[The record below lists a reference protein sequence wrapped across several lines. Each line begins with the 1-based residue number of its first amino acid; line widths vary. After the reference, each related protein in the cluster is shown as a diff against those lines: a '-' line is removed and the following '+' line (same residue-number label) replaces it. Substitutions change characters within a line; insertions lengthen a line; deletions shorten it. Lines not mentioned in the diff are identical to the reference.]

1 MAIKNTLQKANN
13 EQEGKLTISGY
24 LGQNKIKTWINGMI
38 GTEKEAQ
45 KFISSIISA
54 VSTTPALQ
62 GTQEKPTDM
71 NTIVSAALLANALD
85 LSLSPQLGLAYMV
98 PFEDNKR
105 GRTVATFI
113 LGYKGYIQLAIRS
126 GKYRKINV
134 IAIKEGE
141 FVSYNPLT
149 EELVVNLISDD
160 EEREKAATVGYYA
173 CFELVNGFTKSL
185 YWSKKKMLLHAD
197 KYSKAFS
204 VEAKKGKSP
213 MYDRVSYA
221 DFEAGKVPEAEMWKY
236 SSFWYKDFDGM
247 AFKTMLRQLIS
258 KWGIMSIDMRDA
270 FEKDGSEIYE
280 ANEFDEHKTAIRNE
294 IVQEMAGKGSPE
306 QFNEDE
312 FFADDD
318 GVINVPPESVE
329 DDGGDNAD

>member
-1 MAIKNTLQKANN
+1 MAVKNSLQKTESND
-13 EQEGKLTISGY
+13 QSKKLTISGY
-24 LGQNKIKTWINGMI
+24 LGQDKIKHWINGMI
-38 GTEKEAQ
+38 GSEKEAQ

-54 VSTTPALQ
+54 TSTTPALQ
-62 GTQEKPTDM
+62 ECEPT
-71 NTIVSAALLANALD
+71 TIVSAALLANALD
-85 LSLSPQLGLAYMV
+85 LSLSPQLGLSYMV
-98 PFEDNKR
+98 PFEDNKN

-141 FVSYNPLT
+141 FVSYNPLS
-149 EELVVNLISDD
+149 EELVVNLIADD
-160 EEREKAATVGYYA
+160 EEREKAATIGYYA
-173 CFELVNGFTKSL
+173 YFELVNGFQKSL

-204 VEAKKGKSP
+204 LNAKKGKQP
-213 MYDRVSYA
+213 KYDKVSYA

-258 KWGIMSIDMRDA
+258 KWGIMSIDMQEA

-280 ANEFDEHKTAIRNE
+280 ASEFNENKTAIRNE
-294 IVQEMAGKGSPE
+294 IVQEMAGKGNPQ
-306 QFNEDE
+306 QFSEDE
-312 FFADDD
+312 FFADED
-318 GVINVPPESVE
+318 GVVDVEPEDIETSG
-329 DDGGDNAD
+329 DGNAD

>member
-1 MAIKNTLQKANN
+1 MAVKNSLQKTSNN
-13 EQEGKLTISGY
+13 APSQKLTISGY
-24 LGQNKIKTWINGMI
+24 LSQEKIKTWINGMI
-38 GTEKEAQ
+38 GSEQEAQ

-54 VSTTPALQ
+54 TSTTPALQ
-62 GTQEKPTDM
+62 ACEPT
-71 NTIVSAALLANALD
+71 TIVSSALLANALD

-98 PFEDNKR
+98 PFEDNKN

-134 IAIKEGE
+134 VAVKEGE

-149 EELVVNLISDD
+149 EDLQVNLIADD
-160 EEREKAATVGYYA
+160 EERERAATVGYYA
-173 CFELVNGFTKSL
+173 YFELVNGFQKSL

-204 VEAKKGKSP
+204 LEAKKGKQP
-213 MYDRVSYA
+213 KYDRVSYA

-247 AFKTMLRQLIS
+247 AYKTMLRQLIS
-258 KWGIMSIDMRDA
+258 KWGIMSIDMQEAFDRDGA
-270 FEKDGSEIYE
+270 ELYEGSEF
-280 ANEFDEHKTAIRNE
+280 NENKNAIRNE
-294 IVQEMAGKGSPE
+294 IVQEMAGVNTPE
-306 QFNEDE
+306 QFDEDG
-312 FFADDD
+312 FFDD
-318 GVINVPPESVE
+318 GVVDVEPENVDVV
-329 DDGGDNAD
+329 GDNNAH

>member
-1 MAIKNTLQKANN
+1 MAVKNSLQKTDNN
-13 EQEGKLTISGY
+13 DQSKKLTISGY
-24 LGQNKIKTWINGMI
+24 LGQDKIKSWINGMI
-38 GTEKEAQ
+38 GSEKEAQ

-54 VSTTPALQ
+54 TSTTPALQ
-62 GTQEKPTDM
+62 ACEPT
-71 NTIVSAALLANALD
+71 TIVSAALLANALD
-85 LSLSPQLGLAYMV
+85 LSLSPQLGLSYMV
-98 PFEDNKR
+98 PFEDNKN

-141 FVSYNPLT
+141 FVSYNPLS

-160 EEREKAATVGYYA
+160 EEREKAATIGYYA
-173 CFELVNGFTKSL
+173 YFELVNGFQKSL

-204 VEAKKGKSP
+204 VNAKKGKQP
-213 MYDRVSYA
+213 KYDKVSYA
-221 DFEAGKVPEAEMWKY
+221 DYEAGKVPEAEMWKY

-258 KWGIMSIDMRDA
+258 KWGIMSIDMQEA

-280 ANEFDEHKTAIRNE
+280 ASEFNENKTAIRNE
-294 IVQEMAGKGSPE
+294 IVQEMAGQGSPE
-306 QFNEDE
+306 QFSEED
-312 FFADDD
+312 FFADED
-318 GVINVPPESVE
+318 GVVDVEPEDIE
-329 DDGGDNAD
+329 TNGDGNAN

>member
-38 GTEKEAQ
+38 GSEKEAQ

-62 GTQEKPTDM
+62 SCEQSSV
-71 NTIVSAALLANALD
+71 VSCALLANALN

-98 PFEDNKR
+98 PFNDNTNE
-105 GRTVATFI
+105 RTVATFI

-160 EEREKAATVGYYA
+160 EEREKAATIGYYA
-173 CFELVNGFTKSL
+173 YFELVNGFTKSM

-204 VEAKKGKSP
+204 LNAKKGKKP
-213 MYDRVSYA
+213 EYDKVSYA
-221 DFEAGKVPEAEMWKY
+221 DFEAGKVPEAKMWLY

-258 KWGIMSIDMRDA
+258 KWGIMSIDMQEA

-280 ANEFDEHKTAIRNE
+280 ASEFEENRAAVRNE

-306 QFNEDE
+306 QFSEDE
-312 FFADDD
+312 FFADKD

-329 DDGGDNAD
+329 DNGGGNAN

>member
-1 MAIKNTLQKANN
+1 MAVKNSLQKTSNN
-13 EQEGKLTISGY
+13 APSQKLTISGY
-24 LGQNKIKTWINGMI
+24 LSQEKIKTWINGMI
-38 GTEKEAQ
+38 GSEKEAQ

-54 VSTTPALQ
+54 TSTTPALQ
-62 GTQEKPTDM
+62 ACEPT
-71 NTIVSAALLANALD
+71 TIVSSALLANALD

-98 PFEDNKR
+98 PFEDNKN

-134 IAIKEGE
+134 VAVKEGE

-149 EELVVNLISDD
+149 EDLQVNLIADD
-160 EEREKAATVGYYA
+160 EERERAATVGYYA
-173 CFELVNGFTKSL
+173 YFELVNGFQKSL

-204 VEAKKGKSP
+204 LEAKKGKQP
-213 MYDRVSYA
+213 KYDKVSYA

-247 AFKTMLRQLIS
+247 AYKTMLRQLIS
-258 KWGIMSIDMRDA
+258 KWGIMSIDMQEAFDRDGA
-270 FEKDGSEIYE
+270 ELYEGSEF
-280 ANEFDEHKTAIRNE
+280 NENKNAIRNE
-294 IVQEMAGKGSPE
+294 IVQEMAGVGTPE
-306 QFNEDE
+306 QFDEDG
-312 FFADDD
+312 FFDD
-318 GVINVPPESVE
+318 GVVDVEPENVDVV
-329 DDGGDNAD
+329 GDKNAN

>member
-1 MAIKNTLQKANN
+1 MAVKNSLQKTESND
-13 EQEGKLTISGY
+13 QSKKLTISGY
-24 LGQNKIKTWINGMI
+24 LGQDKIKHWINGMI
-38 GTEKEAQ
+38 GSEKEAQ

-54 VSTTPALQ
+54 TSTTPALQ
-62 GTQEKPTDM
+62 ECEPT
-71 NTIVSAALLANALD
+71 TIVSAALLANALD
-85 LSLSPQLGLAYMV
+85 LSLSPQLGLSYMV
-98 PFEDNKR
+98 PFEDNKN

-141 FVSYNPLT
+141 FVSYNPLS
-149 EELVVNLISDD
+149 EELVVNLITDD
-160 EEREKAATVGYYA
+160 EEREKAATIGYYA
-173 CFELVNGFTKSL
+173 YFELVNGFQKSL

-204 VEAKKGKSP
+204 LNAKKGKQP
-213 MYDRVSYA
+213 KYDKVSFA

-258 KWGIMSIDMRDA
+258 KWGIMSIDMQEA

-280 ANEFDEHKTAIRNE
+280 ASDFNENKAAIRGE
-294 IVQEMAGKGSPE
+294 IVQEMAGKGKPK
-306 QFNEDE
+306 QFSEDE
-312 FFADDD
+312 FFAGGN
-318 GVINVPPESVE
+318 GVVDVEPEDIE
-329 DDGGDNAD
+329 TNGGGNAN

>member
-1 MAIKNTLQKANN
+1 MAVKNSLQKTGNN
-13 EQEGKLTISGY
+13 APSQKLTISGY
-24 LGQNKIKTWINGMI
+24 LSQEKIKTWINGMI
-38 GTEKEAQ
+38 GSEKEAQ

-54 VSTTPALQ
+54 TSTTPALQ
-62 GTQEKPTDM
+62 ACEPT
-71 NTIVSAALLANALD
+71 TIVSSALLANALD

-98 PFEDNKR
+98 PFEDNKN

-134 IAIKEGE
+134 VAVKEGE

-149 EELVVNLISDD
+149 EDLQVNLIADD
-160 EEREKAATVGYYA
+160 EERERAATVGYYA
-173 CFELVNGFTKSL
+173 YFELVNGFQKSL

-204 VEAKKGKSP
+204 LEAKKGKQP
-213 MYDRVSYA
+213 KYDRVSYA

-247 AFKTMLRQLIS
+247 AYKTMLRQLIS
-258 KWGIMSIDMRDA
+258 KWGIMSIDMQEAFDRDGA
-270 FEKDGSEIYE
+270 ELYEGSEF
-280 ANEFDEHKTAIRNE
+280 NENKSAIRNE
-294 IVQEMAGKGSPE
+294 IVQEMAGVNTPE
-306 QFNEDE
+306 QFDEDG
-312 FFADDD
+312 FFDD
-318 GVINVPPESVE
+318 GVVDVEPENVDVV
-329 DDGGDNAD
+329 GDNNAH

>member
-1 MAIKNTLQKANN
+1 MAVKNSLQKTGNN
-13 EQEGKLTISGY
+13 APSQKLTISGY
-24 LGQNKIKTWINGMI
+24 LSQEKIKTWINGII
-38 GTEKEAQ
+38 GSEKEAQ

-54 VSTTPALQ
+54 TSTTPALQ
-62 GTQEKPTDM
+62 ACEPT
-71 NTIVSAALLANALD
+71 TIVSSALLANALD

-98 PFEDNKR
+98 PFEDNKN

-134 IAIKEGE
+134 VAVKEGE

-149 EELVVNLISDD
+149 EDLQVNLIADD
-160 EEREKAATVGYYA
+160 EERERAATVGYYA
-173 CFELVNGFTKSL
+173 YFELVNGFQKSL

-204 VEAKKGKSP
+204 LEAKKGKQP
-213 MYDRVSYA
+213 KYDKVSYA

-247 AFKTMLRQLIS
+247 AYKTMLRQLIS
-258 KWGIMSIDMRDA
+258 KWGIMSIDMQEAFDRDGA
-270 FEKDGSEIYE
+270 ELYEGSEF
-280 ANEFDEHKTAIRNE
+280 NENKNAIRNE
-294 IVQEMAGKGSPE
+294 IVQEMAGVNTPE
-306 QFNEDE
+306 QFDEDG
-312 FFADDD
+312 FFDD
-318 GVINVPPESVE
+318 GVVDVEPENVDVV
-329 DDGGDNAD
+329 GDNNAH

>member
-1 MAIKNTLQKANN
+1 MAVKNSLQKVNN
-13 EQEGKLTISGY
+13 EQGGKLTISGY
-24 LGQNKIKTWINGMI
+24 LGQEKIKTWINGMI

-54 VSTTPALQ
+54 VSTTPTLQ
-62 GTQEKPTDM
+62 TCEQSS
-71 NTIVSAALLANALD
+71 IVSAALLANALD

-98 PFEDNKR
+98 PFNDNTNK
-105 GRTVATFI
+105 RTVATFI

-149 EELVVNLISDD
+149 EELEVNLIADD
-160 EEREKAATVGYYA
+160 EEREKAATIGYYA
-173 CFELVNGFTKSL
+173 YFELVNGFTKSL

-204 VEAKKGKSP
+204 VNAKKGREPK
-213 MYDRVSYA
+213 YDKVSYA

-258 KWGIMSIDMRDA
+258 KWGIMSIDMQEA

-280 ANEFDEHKTAIRNE
+280 ASEFNDNKAAVRRE

-306 QFNEDE
+306 QFSEDA
-312 FFADDD
+312 FFGDGD
-318 GVINVPPESVE
+318 GVVDVEPEIVE
-329 DDGGDNAD
+329 DDGGGNAN

>member
-1 MAIKNTLQKANN
+1 MAVKNSLQKTGNN
-13 EQEGKLTISGY
+13 APSQKLTISGY
-24 LGQNKIKTWINGMI
+24 LSQEKIKTWINGMI
-38 GTEKEAQ
+38 GSEKEAQ

-54 VSTTPALQ
+54 TSTTPALQ
-62 GTQEKPTDM
+62 ACEPT
-71 NTIVSAALLANALD
+71 TIVSSALLANALD

-98 PFEDNKR
+98 PFEDNKN

-134 IAIKEGE
+134 VAVKEGE

-149 EELVVNLISDD
+149 EDLQVNLIADD
-160 EEREKAATVGYYA
+160 EERERAATVGYYA
-173 CFELVNGFTKSL
+173 YFELVNGFQKSL

-204 VEAKKGKSP
+204 LEAKKGKQP
-213 MYDRVSYA
+213 KYDKVSYA

-247 AFKTMLRQLIS
+247 AYKTMLRQLIS
-258 KWGIMSIDMRDA
+258 KWGIMSIDMQEAFDRDGA
-270 FEKDGSEIYE
+270 ELYEGSEF
-280 ANEFDEHKTAIRNE
+280 NENKNAIRNE
-294 IVQEMAGKGSPE
+294 IVQEMAGVNTPE
-306 QFNEDE
+306 QFDEDG
-312 FFADDD
+312 FFDD
-318 GVINVPPESVE
+318 GVVDVEPENVDVV
-329 DDGGDNAD
+329 GDNNAH

>member
-1 MAIKNTLQKANN
+1 MAVKNSLQKTSNN
-13 EQEGKLTISGY
+13 APSQKLTISGY
-24 LGQNKIKTWINGMI
+24 LSQEKIKTWINGMI
-38 GTEKEAQ
+38 GSEKEAQ

-54 VSTTPALQ
+54 TSTTPALQ
-62 GTQEKPTDM
+62 ACEPT
-71 NTIVSAALLANALD
+71 TIVSSALLANALD

-98 PFEDNKR
+98 PFEDNKN

-134 IAIKEGE
+134 VAVKEGE

-149 EELVVNLISDD
+149 EDLQVNLIADD
-160 EEREKAATVGYYA
+160 EERERAATVGYYA
-173 CFELVNGFTKSL
+173 YFELVNGFQKSL

-204 VEAKKGKSP
+204 LEAKKGKQP
-213 MYDRVSYA
+213 KYDRVSYA

-247 AFKTMLRQLIS
+247 AYKTMLRQLIS
-258 KWGIMSIDMRDA
+258 KWGIMSIDMQEAFDRDGA
-270 FEKDGSEIYE
+270 ELYEGSEF
-280 ANEFDEHKTAIRNE
+280 NENKNAIRNE
-294 IVQEMAGKGSPE
+294 IVQEMAGVNTPE
-306 QFNEDE
+306 QFDEDG
-312 FFADDD
+312 FFDD
-318 GVINVPPESVE
+318 GVVDVEPENVDVV
-329 DDGGDNAD
+329 GDNNAH

>member
-1 MAIKNTLQKANN
+1 MAVKNSLQKPGNN
-13 EQEGKLTISGY
+13 APSQKLTISGY
-24 LGQNKIKTWINGMI
+24 LSQEKIKTWINGMI
-38 GTEKEAQ
+38 GSEKEAQ

-54 VSTTPALQ
+54 TSTTPALQ
-62 GTQEKPTDM
+62 ACEPT
-71 NTIVSAALLANALD
+71 TIVSSALLANALD

-98 PFEDNKR
+98 PFEDNKN

-134 IAIKEGE
+134 VAVKEGE

-149 EELVVNLISDD
+149 EDLQVNLIADD
-160 EEREKAATVGYYA
+160 EERERAATVGYYA
-173 CFELVNGFTKSL
+173 YFELVNGFQKSL

-204 VEAKKGKSP
+204 LEAKKGKQP
-213 MYDRVSYA
+213 KYDRVSYA

-247 AFKTMLRQLIS
+247 AYKTMLRQLIS
-258 KWGIMSIDMRDA
+258 KWGIMSIDMQEAFDRDGA
-270 FEKDGSEIYE
+270 ELYEGSEF
-280 ANEFDEHKTAIRNE
+280 NENKNAIRNE
-294 IVQEMAGKGSPE
+294 IVQEMAGVNTPE
-306 QFNEDE
+306 QFDEDG
-312 FFADDD
+312 FFDD
-318 GVINVPPESVE
+318 GVVDVEPENVDVV
-329 DDGGDNAD
+329 GDNNAH

>member
-38 GTEKEAQ
+38 GSEKEAQ

-62 GTQEKPTDM
+62 SCEQSSV
-71 NTIVSAALLANALD
+71 VSCALLANALN

-98 PFEDNKR
+98 PFNDNTNE
-105 GRTVATFI
+105 RTVATFI

-160 EEREKAATVGYYA
+160 AEREKAATIGYYA
-173 CFELVNGFTKSL
+173 YFEPVNGFTKRM

-197 KYSKAFS
+197 KYSKVFS
-204 VEAKKGKSP
+204 LNAKKGKKP
-213 MYDRVSYA
+213 EYDKVSYA
-221 DFEAGKVPEAEMWKY
+221 DFEAGKVPEAKMWLY

-258 KWGIMSIDMRDA
+258 KWGIMSIDMQEA

-280 ANEFDEHKTAIRNE
+280 ASEFEENRAAVRNE

-306 QFNEDE
+306 QFSEDE
-312 FFADDD
+312 FFADKD

-329 DDGGDNAD
+329 DNGGGNAD

>member
-1 MAIKNTLQKANN
+1 MAVKNSLQKTGNN
-13 EQEGKLTISGY
+13 APSQKLTISGY
-24 LGQNKIKTWINGMI
+24 LGQEKIKTWINGMI
-38 GTEKEAQ
+38 GSEKEAQ

-54 VSTTPALQ
+54 TSTTPALQ
-62 GTQEKPTDM
+62 ACEPT
-71 NTIVSAALLANALD
+71 TIVSSALLANALD

-98 PFEDNKR
+98 PFEDNKN

-134 IAIKEGE
+134 VAVKEGE

-149 EELVVNLISDD
+149 EDLQVNLIADD
-160 EEREKAATVGYYA
+160 EERERAATVGYYA
-173 CFELVNGFTKSL
+173 YFELVNGFQKSL

-204 VEAKKGKSP
+204 LEAKKGKQP
-213 MYDRVSYA
+213 KYDRVSYA

-247 AFKTMLRQLIS
+247 AYKTMLRQLIS
-258 KWGIMSIDMRDA
+258 KWGIMSIDMQEAFDRDGA
-270 FEKDGSEIYE
+270 ELYEGSEF
-280 ANEFDEHKTAIRNE
+280 NENKNAIRNE
-294 IVQEMAGKGSPE
+294 IVQEMAGVNTPE
-306 QFNEDE
+306 QFDEDG
-312 FFADDD
+312 FFDD
-318 GVINVPPESVE
+318 GVVDVEPENVDVV
-329 DDGGDNAD
+329 GDNNAH

>member
-1 MAIKNTLQKANN
+1 MAVKNSLQKTSNN
-13 EQEGKLTISGY
+13 APSQKPTISGY
-24 LGQNKIKTWINGMI
+24 LSQEKIKTWINGMI
-38 GTEKEAQ
+38 GSEKEAQ

-54 VSTTPALQ
+54 TSTTPALQ
-62 GTQEKPTDM
+62 ACEPT
-71 NTIVSAALLANALD
+71 TIVSSALLANALD

-98 PFEDNKR
+98 PFEDNKN

-134 IAIKEGE
+134 VAVKEGE

-149 EELVVNLISDD
+149 EDLQVNLIADD
-160 EEREKAATVGYYA
+160 EERERAATVGYYA
-173 CFELVNGFTKSL
+173 YFELVNGFQKSL

-204 VEAKKGKSP
+204 LEAKKGKQP
-213 MYDRVSYA
+213 KYDRVSYA

-247 AFKTMLRQLIS
+247 AYKTMLRQLIS
-258 KWGIMSIDMRDA
+258 KWGIMSIDMQEAFDRDGA
-270 FEKDGSEIYE
+270 ELYEGSEF
-280 ANEFDEHKTAIRNE
+280 NENKNAIRNE
-294 IVQEMAGKGSPE
+294 IVQEMAGVNTPE
-306 QFNEDE
+306 QFDEDG
-312 FFADDD
+312 FFDD
-318 GVINVPPESVE
+318 GVVDVEPENVDVV
-329 DDGGDNAD
+329 GDNNAH

>member
-1 MAIKNTLQKANN
+1 MAVKNSLQKTSNN
-13 EQEGKLTISGY
+13 APSQKLTISGY
-24 LGQNKIKTWINGMI
+24 LSQEKIKTWINGMI
-38 GTEKEAQ
+38 GSEKEAQ

-54 VSTTPALQ
+54 TSTTPALQ
-62 GTQEKPTDM
+62 ACEPT
-71 NTIVSAALLANALD
+71 TIVSSALLANALD

-98 PFEDNKR
+98 PFEDNKN

-134 IAIKEGE
+134 VAVKEGE

-149 EELVVNLISDD
+149 EDLQVNLIADD
-160 EEREKAATVGYYA
+160 EERERAATVGYYA
-173 CFELVNGFTKSL
+173 YFELVNGFQKSL

-204 VEAKKGKSP
+204 LEAKKGKQP
-213 MYDRVSYA
+213 KYDRVSYA

-247 AFKTMLRQLIS
+247 AYKTMLRQLIS
-258 KWGIMSIDMRDA
+258 RWGIMSIDMQEAFDRDGA
-270 FEKDGSEIYE
+270 ELYEGSEF
-280 ANEFDEHKTAIRNE
+280 NENKNAIRNE
-294 IVQEMAGKGSPE
+294 IVQEMAGVNTPE
-306 QFNEDE
+306 QFDEDG
-312 FFADDD
+312 FFDD
-318 GVINVPPESVE
+318 GVVDVEPENVDVV
-329 DDGGDNAD
+329 GDNNAH